1 MAADNENRLIS
12 KAIQL
17 RDISYLLERGVED
30 SWFWTEENKT
40 IWAFLHDHWNK
51 YSEVPTAVTVK
62 DNFPNYRLL
71 DVKDSVNYLMDQLV
85 EYNNRQKVI
94 DTLESANNAIKL
106 DGDHNEAV
114 AIVSTGIANLIQV
127 GSFKTHD
134 INLVEDP
141 MNRFDSYQNIKTR
154 PNGLIGMATGFST
167 IDLAT
172 GGFQPGQLITIVA
185 APKTGKS
192 VIAMQTAINIHEDGF
207 VPMFQSFEMS
217 NEEQQRRHDSMR
229 AHIAHSRLSRGGL
242 NPDEEKDYKAMLT
255 RIKGMH
261 RFLLTDSVTSATL
274 STLSLKVEKWK
285 PDVLFVDGVYLM
297 EDEQASRGEARR
309 GTPQNLTRI
318 TQGMKNLAQ
327 KYGLCIVQTTQVL
340 PSKITKG
347 RVTSDAIG
355 WSSSFVQDSD
365 VVLVLQRQDEEDDT
379 SRILRIDKSRNSG
392 PAETEL
398 LWDWENGRFQEYGNT
413 IGSI

>member
-398 LWDWENGRFQEYGNT
+398 LWDWENGRFEEYGNP

>member
-40 IWAFLHDHWNK
+40 IWNFLHDHWNK

-71 DVKDSVNYLMDQLV
+71 DVKDSVNYLLDQLV

-255 RIKGMH
+255 RMEGMH

-398 LWDWENGRFQEYGNT
+398 LWDWENGRFEEYGNP